1 MRCTLAIG
9 LVIWL
14 AISNLVS
21 AAAAGEVGADT
32 QIALLPNTPARSAP
46 EAAPS
51 ALGRLGALIGGLHRV
66 SAYVSAVSRD
76 AGDVSAQEIAVANQ
90 YRCLAQAV
98 YFEARGESRA
108 GQQAIAH
115 VVLNRLRDHR
125 YPPTICGVVYQNQNQ
140 PNRCQFSFAC
150 DGRSDKPH
158 DKWAWRQSLRV
169 ALEALTGVSKDRT
182 QSSTHFHARS
192 VEPQWAMTLKPTV
205 KVGQH
210 VFYQEPQA
218 KTARLASTR

>member
-1 MRCTLAIG
+1 
-9 LVIWL
+9 
-14 AISNLVS
+14 
-21 AAAAGEVGADT
+21 
-32 QIALLPNTPARSAP
+32 
-46 EAAPS
+46 
-51 ALGRLGALIGGLHRV
+51 
-66 SAYVSAVSRD
+66 
-76 AGDVSAQEIAVANQ
+76 
-90 YRCLAQAV
+90 V

-218 KTARLASTR
+218 KVARLASNR